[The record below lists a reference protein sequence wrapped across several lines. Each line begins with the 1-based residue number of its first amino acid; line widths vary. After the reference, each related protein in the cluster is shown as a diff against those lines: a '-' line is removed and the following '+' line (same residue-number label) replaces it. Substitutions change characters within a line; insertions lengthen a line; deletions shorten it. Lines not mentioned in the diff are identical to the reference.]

1 MKICIACGNRNNR
14 DEARRCDQCGT
25 ELSSVSPPT
34 VLPRA
39 PALNTA
45 KPPPPVDRTRRF
57 RMPEELTKEQDLVN
71 DLPMTGR
78 HLLIGGPGTGK
89 SVVALLRA
97 SRLVRSNR
105 KHTFLAYNRLLIHY
119 CGSLSSVPINART
132 WTAWFMNTWRQQLQ
146 QALPLRPAQ
155 KEGGWQDI
163 DWSAVSAILTETN
176 SVAPPNS
183 PYLVIDEGQDMPRE
197 FYWALSDLG
206 YSNIFV
212 SADFNQVLNPGKNS
226 NRRDLIEALEKAPRK
241 VVNVD
246 TPKDRLFDPSAVVEL
261 SYNHRNPG
269 PIARLAA
276 YICKNLDN
284 PQSSCPVVRDDMRD
298 ADLPV
303 LFAYDPKDP
312 ARDFNKVCDLILIQ
326 ADLNPRW
333 LIGILCFTT
342 RIRNDYKT
350 ALDARLLVIS
360 GRLDHG
366 DPRIEVLDM
375 GQQREPDFSQGGI
388 VLLTAHSCKGLEFD
402 LVVIADIDSYWTSV
416 ANHQLFYVMV
426 SRAQERLILL
436 RNLLAERCPIDA
448 ILPHDPNLLIRDLP
462 IP

>member
-1 MKICIACGNRNNR
+1 MKTCIACGNRNNR

-25 ELSSVSPPT
+25 ELSAVSPPT

-45 KPPPPVDRTRRF
+45 KPPPPVDRTRKF
-57 RMPEELTKEQDLVN
+57 RLPDELTKEQDLAI
-71 DLPMTGR
+71 DLPPNGR

-89 SVVALLRA
+89 SVIALLRA
-97 SRLVRSNR
+97 ARLVRTKQS
-105 KHTFLAYNRLLIHY
+105 HAFLAYNRLLIHY
-119 CGSLSSVPINART
+119 CGALSSVPINART
-132 WTAWFMNTWRQQLQ
+132 WTSWFMGTWRQQLKQ
-146 QALPLRPAQ
+146 DLPLQPAQ
-155 KEGGWQDI
+155 AGSPWQDI
-163 DWSAVSAILTETN
+163 DWVAVSAILSQAN
-176 SVAPPNS
+176 SVATPNS
-183 PYLVIDEGQDMPRE
+183 PYLVIDEGQDMPPE

-241 VVNVD
+241 VVNVG

-276 YICKNLDN
+276 YICKNLNN

-303 LFAYDPKDP
+303 LFAYDPKER

-333 LIGILCFTT
+333 LIGILCFT
-342 RIRNDYKT
+342 RKMRNDYKT
-350 ALDARLLVIS
+350 ALDARLLAIS
-360 GRLDHG
+360 DRLDHG

-375 GQQREPDFSQGGI
+375 QQQEPDFSQGGI
-388 VLLTAHSCKGLEFD
+388 VLLTSHSCKGLEFD

-436 RNLLAERCPIDA
+436 RKGAKRCPIEA
-448 ILPHDPNLLIRDLP
+448 ILPDDPNLLIRDLP